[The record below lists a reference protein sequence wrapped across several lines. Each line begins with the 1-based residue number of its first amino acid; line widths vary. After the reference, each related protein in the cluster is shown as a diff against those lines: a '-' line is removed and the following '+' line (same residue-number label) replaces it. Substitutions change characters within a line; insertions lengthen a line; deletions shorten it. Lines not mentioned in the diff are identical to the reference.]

1 MSSWAPTKY
10 KTKNWSSYNDSLKQR
25 GSLSIWFDPEM
36 VWTPLPSGKRGRQQQ
51 FSDAAIQACLTLKVL
66 FGLPLRQTTG
76 FVQSLLRLVGLDW
89 AVPDFSTLCRRQRT
103 LNVSLPYRGSR
114 GPLHLLID
122 STGIKAEGEGEW
134 NARKHGGPKRRV
146 WRKIHIGIDEE
157 TLEVRA
163 VEVTGSNIGD
173 APMLPELLTQ
183 IPSDQDIGSVT
194 ADGAYDTR
202 KCHEAIAAR
211 RAHAVIPPRKNAKPW
226 KPTSDGA
233 IARNDAVNAQ
243 RYLGRTLWRRWSG
256 YHRRSRVETKMH
268 CVKLLGQSLMAR
280 DFERQVAEIQIRI
293 AVLNRY
299 TALGIPITEP
309 VG

>member
-1 MSSWAPTKY
+1 M
-10 KTKNWSSYNDSLKQR
+10 
-25 GSLSIWFDPEM
+25 
-36 VWTPLPSGKRGRQQQ
+36 
-51 FSDAAIQACLTLKVL
+51 SDAEGTVWHAASPDNWVRPELAAA
-66 FGLPLRQTTG
+66 GW
-76 FVQSLLRLVGLDW
+76 VGLGRARFQHLMSTSADTEREP
-89 AVPDFSTLCRRQRT
+89 AVSRIYRATEPPNRQHR
-103 LNVSLPYRGSR
+103 L
-114 GPLHLLID
+114 
-122 STGIKAEGEGEW
+122 KAEGEGEW
-134 NARKHGGPKRRV
+134 NARKHGGSKRRV

-173 APMLPELLTQ
+173 APVLPELLNQ

-211 RAHAVIPPRKNAKPW
+211 DAHAVVPPRKNAKPW
-226 KPTSDGA
+226 KPTSTRA

-243 RYLGRTLWRRWSG
+243 QYLGRTLWRRWSG

-268 CVKLLGQSLMAR
+268 CIKLLGQSLMAR

-299 TALGIPITEP
+299 TALGIPVTEP

>member
-1 MSSWAPTKY
+1 M
-10 KTKNWSSYNDSLKQR
+10 
-25 GSLSIWFDPEM
+25 
-36 VWTPLPSGKRGRQQQ
+36 
-51 FSDAAIQACLTLKVL
+51 SDAEGPVWHAASPDNWVRPELAAA
-66 FGLPLRQTTG
+66 GW
-76 FVQSLLRLVGLDW
+76 VGLGYAGFQHLMSTSADTEREP
-89 AVPDFSTLCRRQRT
+89 AVSRIYRATEPPNRQHRRQ
-103 LNVSLPYRGSR
+103 
-114 GPLHLLID
+114 
-122 STGIKAEGEGEW
+122 KAEGEGEW
-134 NARKHGGPKRRV
+134 NARKHAGSKRRV

-173 APMLPELLTQ
+173 APMLPELLNQ

-211 RAHAVIPPRKNAKPW
+211 DAHAVVPPRKNAKPW
-226 KPTSDGA
+226 KPTSTGA

-268 CVKLLGQSLMAR
+268 CIKLLGQSLMAR

-299 TALGIPITEP
+299 TALGIPVTEP